1 MKNPLSAEV
10 MAKRIAREFPDGS
23 FVNLGIGLPTLA
35 SSFVP
40 EGRSVVFQSENGLL
54 GYGPLASPGEEDPE
68 LVNAG
73 GQFVTLLPGAS
84 IFNQAEAFAMIRGG
98 HIDIGVLG
106 ALEVSE
112 EGDLASWFVPDRGVG
127 RIGGAMDVAV
137 GVKKL
142 IIAMRHTTKDGKPK
156 IVNKCTYPLTAK
168 KVVKVVVT
176 DLAVMEVT
184 EDGLLLKEVA
194 PGFSTE
200 DIQAV
205 TEPKLRLSNDLKEID
220 ILC

>member
-1 MKNPLSAEV
+1 MKNPLSTEA

-40 EGRSVVFQSENGLL
+40 EGKSVVFQSENGLL

-73 GQFVTLLPGAS
+73 GQFVTLLP
-84 IFNQAEAFAMIRGG
+84 FNQAEAFAMIKGG

-112 EGDLASWFVPDRGVG
+112 EGDLANWFVPDRGVG

-176 DLAVMEVT
+176 DLAVIEVT
-184 EDGLLLKEVA
+184 EDGMLLKEVA
-194 PGFSTE
+194 PGFTAE

-220 ILC
+220 TSY

>member
-1 MKNPLSAEV
+1 MKTPLSKEAI
-10 MAKRIAREFPDGS
+10 AKRIAMEFPDGS
-23 FVNLGIGLPTLA
+23 FVNLGIGIPTLA
-35 SSFVP
+35 SSFIP
-40 EGRSVVFQSENGLL
+40 EGRNVTFQSENGIL

-84 IFNQAEAFAMIRGG
+84 IFNQADAFTMIGGG
-98 HIDIGVLG
+98 HIDIGVMG

-112 EGDLASWFVPDRGVG
+112 EGDLANWFVPSRGIG

-142 IIAMRHTTKDGKPK
+142 MIAMQHTTRDGTAK
-156 IVNKCTYPLTAK
+156 IVTKCAYPITAR
-168 KVVKVVVT
+168 KVVKMIFT
-176 DLAVMEVT
+176 DLAVIEVN

-194 PGFSTE
+194 PGFTAE

-205 TEPKLRLSNDLKEID
+205 TEPKLNLSATLKEID
-220 ILC
+220 I